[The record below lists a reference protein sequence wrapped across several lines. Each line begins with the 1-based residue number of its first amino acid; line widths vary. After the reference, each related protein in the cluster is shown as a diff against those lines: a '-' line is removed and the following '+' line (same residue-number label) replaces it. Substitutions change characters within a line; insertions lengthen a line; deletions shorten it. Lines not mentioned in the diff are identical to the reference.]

1 MLSIALGGVCAGIS
15 LSPGSS
21 FQLIAASAESKE
33 EVLDSLLGQ
42 VKSCVVGADGGL
54 ISNLSVRENIALPAD
69 FHHVGSDVDRASRL
83 DELAGR
89 FGDDGAALRSLEF
102 AHPARLSPLQKRLAG
117 FLRAMLMEPELM
129 VFDSLLEGISRANAA
144 KLREFKRIFHLYFP
158 FRHVAF
164 VNFSDDPLLQGLV
177 DHTFH
182 V

>member
-33 EVLDSLLGQ
+33 ALLDSLLGQ
-42 VKSCVVGADGGL
+42 VRTCVVSGDGGL
-54 ISNLSVRENIALPAD
+54 ISNLSVAENIALPAE
-69 FHHVGSDVDRASRL
+69 FHRVGSAADRASRL
-83 DELAGR
+83 RELTGR
-89 FGDDGAALRSLEF
+89 FGEDGAAIRTLEH
-102 AHPARLSPLQKRLAG
+102 AHPARLSPLQRRLAG
-117 FLRAMLMEPELM
+117 FLRAMLMEPKLM

-164 VNFSDDPLLQGLV
+164 VNFADEPLLQGLI
-177 DHTFH
+177 DHTYH
-182 V
+182 L